1 MKQSEKE
8 RTYRRLNKAKNF
20 LFYKRRQCKK
30 KKMKKKVIIKSFTSV
45 GRLRA
50 VSLRIVVGGEGEG
63 ERERKRETDNSSARE
78 PAAETMETLKN

>member
-1 MKQSEKE
+1 MCVRRYEGFESFIFKYFLFVRQSQKE

-30 KKMKKKVIIKSFTSV
+30 EEDEKKVIIKSFTST

-50 VSLRIVVGGEGEG
+50 VSLR
-63 ERERKRETDNSSARE
+63 TDHGR
-78 PAAETMETLKN
+78 MR